1 MELPGVDEKMAK
13 GPGSQM
19 SAPAIRSG
27 IDWKLHCLARPAH
40 SGVSTPAKRPRD
52 VEVEAGGQRPA
63 DVEVEGQ
70 RSEGQKGPESESG
83 GPRPAGSGPELEDK

>member
-1 MELPGVDEKMAK
+1 MDEKTAK

-27 IDWKLHCLARPAH
+27 IDWKLHRLARPMH
-40 SGVSTPAKRPRD
+40 SGVSTPAERPRD
-52 VEVEAGGQRPA
+52 AKAEVGGQRPA
-63 DVEVEGQ
+63 DVEARGLRSGGQ
-70 RSEGQKGPESESG
+70 RGQESELG